1 MKTGANCTEKGQ
13 VKKVKKVTYKC
24 VKSSGKLKWQIAK
37 KKSELL
43 APSIPPLTNPEEKPS
58 IVESVQATTLL
69 PFSESDYPLIG
80 KMARDSILSEATDS
94 GDLIEVYWDAST
106 TSLKKVSLQRDI
118 NLMNKLYSGL
128 LPIGNKIRLLVI
140 GADKEWAVTQIRNSS
155 RENPE
160 FGSSIIDKFFV
171 ASQCLAPNGYVEP
184 DNKWPDN
191 YTTYRGGGGGIV
203 PKIGIAFVTMSNCDN
218 YVEKDILFHE
228 TFHALQYLMTYK
240 TYTELSSQNI
250 GGYGTPAWVIEG
262 QAQYMGLRLST
273 GFVPRNVSED
283 LERLVPANIGDS
295 WKGEY
300 STLMNQ
306 KISDEYWVGAIMTE
320 YMYAKFG
327 YKKTLSIFEEVV
339 KLVFDGNFDEEVRY
353 LNFDRAFLKIFGQT
367 PSSLF
372 EEAKPYIAWSIQ
384 NSD

>member
-1 MKTGANCTEKGQ
+1 
-13 VKKVKKVTYKC
+13 
-24 VKSSGKLKWQIAK
+24 
-37 KKSELL
+37 
-43 APSIPPLTNPEEKPS
+43 
-58 IVESVQATTLL
+58 
-69 PFSESDYPLIG
+69 
-80 KMARDSILSEATDS
+80 
-94 GDLIEVYWDAST
+94 
-106 TSLKKVSLQRDI
+106 
-118 NLMNKLYSGL
+118 
-128 LPIGNKIRLLVI
+128 
-140 GADKEWAVTQIRNSS
+140 
-155 RENPE
+155 
-160 FGSSIIDKFFV
+160 
-171 ASQCLAPNGYVEP
+171 
-184 DNKWPDN
+184 
-191 YTTYRGGGGGIV
+191 
-203 PKIGIAFVTMSNCDN
+203 
-218 YVEKDILFHE
+218 
-228 TFHALQYLMTYK
+228 MTYK

-339 KLVFDGNFDEEVRY
+339 KLGFDGNFDEEVRY